1 MRRLVSVF
9 VLSLVFAP
17 GVALAQRPAEEPIG
31 NLAQLMRGIMF
42 PNSNKLFDV
51 QSQDP
56 AEPVPQVSETLAD
69 TLAAMM
75 GFDDDAIAAAIDDD
89 RRSRVRRRVQT
100 EVSTIMSAAVGP
112 SSSRFASIYRGW
124 PTVEGAAVA
133 LADGAKL
140 LMTPGRL
147 CMNGVPAPV
156 DQADYIEGARLLEE
170 AAVKVLEGARNE
182 DQEAVSDATNY
193 VSDSCSYCHKT
204 YRDGPD
210 SRGEDRCR

>member
-17 GVALAQRPAEEPIG
+17 GVTLAQGPAEEPIG

-56 AEPVPQVSETLAD
+56 TAELPEMNAE
-69 TLAAMM
+69 
-75 GFDDDAIAAAIDDD
+75 IAEA
-89 RRSRVRRRVQT
+89 
-100 EVSTIMSAAVGP
+100 MSAIVGP
-112 SSSRFASIYRGW
+112 ASARFASIYRGW
-124 PTVEGAAVA
+124 PAVEGAAVA

-156 DQADYIEGARLLEE
+156 DRADYIEGARLLEE

-210 SRGEDRCR
+210 SRGEERCR

>member
-17 GVALAQRPAEEPIG
+17 GITLAQGPAEEPIG

-56 AEPVPQVSETLAD
+56 TAELPEMNAEIAEAVS
-69 TLAAMM
+69 
-75 GFDDDAIAAAIDDD
+75 AI
-89 RRSRVRRRVQT
+89 
-100 EVSTIMSAAVGP
+100 VGP
-112 SSSRFASIYRGW
+112 ASARFASIYRGW

-182 DQEAVSDATNY
+182 NQEAVSDATNY

-210 SRGEDRCR
+210 SRGEERCR